1 VQFNQIFGADHG
13 DWWSN
18 PGASFT
24 PRVQDAFGTPGATPN
39 MGVELIA
46 LDVQGYDLIPPPQP
60 GIAHIALTGTNLV
73 VTGTNGLATG
83 LYYLLASTN
92 LALALNQWSPVATN
106 FMTNNGNF
114 AFTATNAVKPQS
126 AQQFYILQLQ

>member
-1 VQFNQIFGADHG
+1 
-13 DWWSN
+13 
-18 PGASFT
+18 
-24 PRVQDAFGTPGATPN
+24 

-60 GIAHIALTGTNLV
+60 DIASIALTGTNLV